1 MDGNG
6 IMGYYKEPKIDY
18 DFSSFLQVFNN
29 IKHGSYNPNDL
40 QIIKNELN
48 RFFDDS
54 KCKEVIYTTNLDK
67 MFFGIKIIPMFD
79 ADYVYDYLSDDEPKR
94 IEKYIVE
101 LDSKLFDPIMELTEV
116 ELTAILLREVS
127 HIIGSSQPIEDA
139 RNTLNIYLAENRT
152 HIKISQSIHYR
163 EILAYGLKDY
173 ISKAQSMF
181 YISDVSEIY
190 GDEFMISYGFADNIS
205 SAYNKIF
212 TNNIKLYENSN
223 VSKFIVFSWTLDLY
237 RNIKTRRVGAIETL
251 NNLKLLTGSR
261 LEHMEMDNVIRRIN
275 RIDDD
280 SVLTESTKNN
290 IHLKIKEKLR
300 KARLNNLR
308 TIDSTFYEISMQVR
322 NVEDENDALYL
333 LRQINN
339 SIAIIDEYRNS
350 EDCDEYESDRWNQM
364 MDKFIQLREK
374 LTSTVVYKNKNYG
387 LFVNYPEIVEN
398 RY

>member
-1 MDGNG
+1 MDN
-6 IMGYYKEPKIDY
+6 IIEY
-18 DFSSFLQVFNN
+18 DFSSFLQFFLN
-29 IKHGSYNPNDL
+29 IKNGSCTPNDL
-40 QIIKNELN
+40 QTLKNELN
-48 RFFDDS
+48 RFFEDS
-54 KCKEVIYTTNLDK
+54 KCKEVIYTTNVDK
-67 MFFGIKIIPMFD
+67 MFFGIKIVPMID
-79 ADYVYDYLSDDEPKR
+79 ADNIYDYLADDEQKR
-94 IEKYIVE
+94 ISKYIVE
-101 LDSKLFDPIMELTEV
+101 LDSKLFDPIMELTAD

-127 HIIGSSQPIEDA
+127 HIIGSSEPVEDA

-152 HIKISQSIHYR
+152 HIKVSNSIHYK
-163 EILAYGLKDY
+163 EILAYGFKDY

-181 YISDVSEIY
+181 YISDTSEIL
-190 GDEFMISYGFADNIS
+190 GDEFMISYGFGDAIS
-205 SAYNKIF
+205 SAYNKVF
-212 TNNIKLYENSN
+212 SNNIKLYENSN
-223 VSKFIVFSWTLDLY
+223 ISKFIVFGWTLDLY
-237 RNIKTRRVGAIETL
+237 RNIKTRRISAIHTL
-251 NNLKLLTGSR
+251 NNLKLLTASR
-261 LEHMEMDNVIRRIN
+261 LERMEMDNVIRRIN

-280 SVLTESTKNN
+280 SVLNESTKS
-290 IHLKIKEKLR
+290 IIRVKIKEKLK

-339 SIAIIDEYRNS
+339 SISIIDEYRNS
-350 EDCDEYESDRWNQM
+350 EDCDEYEAERWNQM